1 MAQGVVSSGSGLVLP
16 GVLAQLQELF
26 SVEAGD
32 DVQLLGRH
40 VGVGAAVL
48 VHPLNR
54 DVVLEGN

>member
-32 DVQLLGRH
+32 DVQLLGCH

-54 DVVLEGN
+54 NIL